1 MVICQSKYSQNLRYE
16 DIGNELDKMNS
27 TIQNF
32 KIGNTGAY
40 NDRLKKTLQNALDR
54 LPDDNP
60 DNIFFHLFTT
70 ADVDV
75 EEAIKKLNN
84 TTHDFSVDAVSIFS
98 QVDIENKI
106 QEILESL
113 DIVSYEK
120 VRIDRAKNYLEYESD
135 TARGIL
141 VNIQATSLIALYNKN
156 KSNGLF
162 DLNIRRYI
170 CNTMVDSGIKRT
182 LDKDR
187 EDFWFLNNGIIIA
200 CEDFSLD
207 GNTVELSGFSIVNGG
222 QTTTLIGEYKGDNKK
237 DFSVPCKIICDKEQ
251 RKGRKI
257 NSLSFFTRIAE
268 ATNSQKPIL
277 PRDLKSNSPEMLR
290 LGRMLS
296 DNDVFLEIKR
306 GLKPSKIYKYH
317 IKNDELA
324 QLILSMVLQR
334 PGTSRSGKKI
344 IFENPEIYAKIFKVN
359 YDIDAKKKE
368 FLLDLIQLGNRY
380 TMIETDLKKGGLTEQ
395 QAETLKNGKQ
405 IMFALIGIIYKL
417 ANDDIKVN
425 DLITDKNIV
434 KSSDFIYGKFI
445 SNYSGND
452 IDKKLQRIIIDL
464 TKIITESYETAYKNK
479 LATSVSNHF
488 KTDNKYIEYIVTH
501 FVDCLSMTVGDDIK
515 AQMDIFKR

>member
-1 MVICQSKYSQNLRYE
+1 
-16 DIGNELDKMNS
+16 MNS

-324 QLILSMVLQR
+324 QLILS
-334 PGTSRSGKKI
+334 
-344 IFENPEIYAKIFKVN
+344 
-359 YDIDAKKKE
+359 
-368 FLLDLIQLGNRY
+368 
-380 TMIETDLKKGGLTEQ
+380 
-395 QAETLKNGKQ
+395 
-405 IMFALIGIIYKL
+405 IGIAK
-417 ANDDIKVN
+417 
-425 DLITDKNIV
+425 T
-434 KSSDFIYGKFI
+434 
-445 SNYSGND
+445 
-452 IDKKLQRIIIDL
+452 R
-464 TKIITESYETAYKNK
+464 
-479 LATSVSNHF
+479 HF
-488 KTDNKYIEYIVTH
+488 KIWKEDN
-501 FVDCLSMTVGDDIK
+501 F
-515 AQMDIFKR
+515 